1 MKKYNMAIEQDRF
14 EEIIDDIVSE
24 RVEGHADKHVR
35 ELDEEYRHG
44 DAAKHLKGY
53 EKYDADQAYDAFIDS
68 IRTRLRARR
77 QRSRVVTYSLLAA
90 AAVAALFVFV
100 HISRHDME
108 EKDVVATHQK
118 GQTEERSLAEAS
130 QPKSIPFY
138 SSSKPQLQLP
148 NGDVVVLSEG
158 GKTFGDANITTKGNT
173 ISVKGGNNED
183 LVKLS
188 IPRGRQYDLIL
199 SDGTHVWLNSETT
212 LSFPLS
218 LKGDREVSVS
228 GQAFFDVAHTGDAFM
243 VRCSKGVVKVMGT
256 TFDVRDYAGE
266 ATSVTLV
273 SGSVAYTTANETTA
287 LHPGE
292 QVVQEPYTSSLTVQQ
307 VDTHRYTAWKDGIIY
322 FTDERLEDVMN
333 DIERMYD
340 VRVVYTDGYLRD
352 MLFTGEC
359 SRFKNVDE
367 FMKLLQLTGLIE
379 YKIDGKTITLS
390 Y

>member
-1 MKKYNMAIEQDRF
+1 
-14 EEIIDDIVSE
+14 
-24 RVEGHADKHVR
+24 
-35 ELDEEYRHG
+35 
-44 DAAKHLKGY
+44 
-53 EKYDADQAYDAFIDS
+53 
-68 IRTRLRARR
+68 
-77 QRSRVVTYSLLAA
+77 
-90 AAVAALFVFV
+90 
-100 HISRHDME
+100 
-108 EKDVVATHQK
+108 
-118 GQTEERSLAEAS
+118 
-130 QPKSIPFY
+130 
-138 SSSKPQLQLP
+138 
-148 NGDVVVLSEG
+148 
-158 GKTFGDANITTKGNT
+158 
-173 ISVKGGNNED
+173 
-183 LVKLS
+183 
-188 IPRGRQYDLIL
+188 
-199 SDGTHVWLNSETT
+199 
-212 LSFPLS
+212 
-218 LKGDREVSVS
+218 
-228 GQAFFDVAHTGDAFM
+228 M